1 MKTKLMFGALLFC
14 SSLSFA
20 GGDLSTAPSTV
31 SAKKKPMKRVAPST
45 AVEAQPLSG
54 LETAG
59 LGTGSAAPKK
69 LRGTAPA
76 PTK

>member
-1 MKTKLMFGALLFC
+1 MKNKLMIGALLFC

-20 GGDLSTAPSTV
+20 GGDVSTAPTTAV
-31 SAKKKPMKRVAPST
+31 AKKKPVKI
-45 AVEAQPLSG
+45 EAASLSALG
-54 LETAG
+54 TGG
-59 LGTGSAAPKK
+59 LGTGASSSAAPRK

>member
-1 MKTKLMFGALLFC
+1 MKNKLMIGALLFC

-20 GGDLSTAPSTV
+20 GGDPSSAPTTAA
-31 SAKKKPMKRVAPST
+31 AKKKPVK
-45 AVEAQPLSG
+45 VEAGSLTG
-54 LETAG
+54 LGTGG
-59 LGTGSAAPKK
+59 LGTGSASPAAPKK